1 MKFSLEAAWKDA
13 TRLLRDNFGLL
24 AVIAGVFYFLPY
36 TAALLWIPG
45 LAELTMGQFDPTSEA
60 MQAMVNTMFADYW
73 WLLVVL
79 GLVQSIGVLAMLALL
94 QRRANPTVGEAIQ
107 TGARSVLSYIGVQIL
122 QALLIALVFFLLIGL
137 PIAAGAGAVA
147 ALTGIVAIAVTFY
160 ILTKLSLTAP
170 VIAIDGI
177 RNPIE
182 AVTRSWQLTKG
193 NSIRLFAY
201 YVLLFIAYAV
211 ISLLVSLAFAL
222 LFALGGSG
230 AQEFGQTISAG
241 LMSTVLI
248 IIFAAVLAAVH
259 LQLTRMRAAPVEK
272 TGADAG

>member
-94 QRRANPTVGEAIQ
+94 PRWAK
-107 TGARSVLSYIGVQIL
+107 LFK
-122 QALLIALVFFLLIGL
+122 QA
-137 PIAAGAGAVA
+137 PDRC
-147 ALTGIVAIAVTFY
+147 
-160 ILTKLSLTAP
+160 S
-170 VIAIDGI
+170 
-177 RNPIE
+177 
-182 AVTRSWQLTKG
+182 
-193 NSIRLFAY
+193 
-201 YVLLFIAYAV
+201 V
-211 ISLLVSLAFAL
+211 ISASRF
-222 LFALGGSG
+222 S
-230 AQEFGQTISAG
+230 
-241 LMSTVLI
+241 
-248 IIFAAVLAAVH
+248 
-259 LQLTRMRAAPVEK
+259 RRC
-272 TGADAG
+272 